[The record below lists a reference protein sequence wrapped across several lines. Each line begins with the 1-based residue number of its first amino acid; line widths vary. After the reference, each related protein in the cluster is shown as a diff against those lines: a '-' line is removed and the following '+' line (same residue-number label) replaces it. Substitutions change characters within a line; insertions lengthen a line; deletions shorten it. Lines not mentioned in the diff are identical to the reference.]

1 MSSSQCLFIIDN
13 TPQDQRISNYFTQFG
28 FKIIHYP
35 NLTQVDQSTEKPAA
49 LLINWQLLQNSAMN
63 LETLFECFHAP
74 LIIISDTPNE
84 EVGIQMLESG
94 ADDFIVK
101 PINPRE
107 LHARIT
113 AINRRIQKIFKAQH
127 DEKEVFAF
135 NNWHLYLASHQLFND
150 QNEELKLS
158 ASEYNLLLAF
168 LRQPQQ
174 VLGREFLLQLTKNS
188 DLSPLDRRIDIQIS
202 RLRHKIEQDTKK
214 PILIK
219 TIRNGGYLFTAQVFS
234 MKKS

>member
-1 MSSSQCLFIIDN
+1 MLLSQCLFIIDN
-13 TPQDQRISNYFTQFG
+13 TPQDQRVSNYFTQFG
-28 FKIIHYP
+28 FKIIHYAD
-35 NLTQVDQSTEKPAA
+35 LAQLDQSTEKPVA
-49 LLINWQLLQNSAMN
+49 LLINWQLLQNSPMS
-63 LETLFECFHAP
+63 LKTLFEYFHAP
-74 LIIISDTPNE
+74 LIVISDTQSE
-84 EVGIQMLESG
+84 EIGIQMLESG

-113 AINRRIQKIFKAQH
+113 AINRRIQKIFKVQQ
-127 DEKEVFAF
+127 DEKEVFVF
-135 NNWHLYLASHQLFND
+135 NNWHLCPASRQLFND
-150 QNEELKLS
+150 KNEELKLS

-188 DLSPLDRRIDIQIS
+188 DLSPFDRRIDIQIS

-214 PILIK
+214 PLLIK